1 MKLARKVDLWMGFL
15 VIVALIMLA
24 APSWAGDKPK
34 HSDPDC
40 NGVGNCNDID
50 IEVTEGGTGYG
61 GRGGQGG
68 ASDASSDASANADA
82 AADAAAT
89 ANSDAT
95 GGSVGDITIEG
106 DTIPADTTHRLDAEI
121 KNTPDIV
128 TITPGSGDDC
138 KAHIGFSASVPGIGT
153 GLNIPLPGKECRK
166 LKAYDRA
173 IAMRQWRAAE
183 IMFCSLKEVK
193 KEFKD
198 FGLNCTDVLTLHI
211 TPLPTPEPTAGS
223 VSISEDEYELLLMAQ
238 QQTEEFEEQ
247 QEMVADKFAQYDSL
261 IEEREKQHADD
272 DAEIERLK
280 REAAALRA
288 AEDDREQREMTQQTA
303 FSALYEKRLAQEE
316 EPPAQVEEPPN
327 E

>member
-1 MKLARKVDLWMGFL
+1 MKLARKVDLWMGFC
-15 VIVALIMLA
+15 VIVALVMLA
-24 APSWAGDKPK
+24 APSWADNNRR
-34 HSDPDC
+34 SDPDC

-50 IEVTEGGTGYG
+50 IEVNEGGDGYG
-61 GRGGQGG
+61 GRGGEGG
-68 ASDASSDASANADA
+68 TADASADA
-82 AADAAAT
+82 GAEASAEAEAAAT

-95 GGSVGDITIEG
+95 GGSVGDITFEG
-106 DTIPADTTHRLDAEI
+106 DTIPANTTHKLDAKI

-193 KEFKD
+193 AEFKD
-198 FGLNCTDVLTLHI
+198 FGLVCVDILTLHI
-211 TPLPTPEPTAGS
+211 TKLPEPEPTAGK
-223 VSISEDEYELLLMAQ
+223 VSIGEAEYELLLMAQ

-247 QEMVADKFAQYDSL
+247 QQMVEDKFAQYDNL
-261 IEEREKQHADD
+261 IEEREAEHEAD

-288 AEDDREQREMTQQTA
+288 SQEERKEREMTQQSA
-303 FSALYEKRLAQEE
+303 FGALYSKRLAQEIE
-316 EPPAQVEEPPN
+316 EPAQEEEPN

>member
-1 MKLARKVDLWMGFL
+1 MKLARKVDLFMGFL
-15 VIVALIMLA
+15 VIVALVMLA
-24 APSWAGDKPK
+24 APSWATDKRN
-34 HSDPDC
+34 DPDC

-50 IEVTEGGTGYG
+50 IEVTEGGDGYG
-61 GRGGQGG
+61 GQGGEGG
-68 ASDASSDASANADA
+68 ASDASADAGAEASA

-95 GGSVGDITIEG
+95 GGSVGDITVEG
-106 DTIPADTTHRLDAEI
+106 DTIPADTTHRLDAKI

-193 KEFKD
+193 AEFRD
-198 FGLNCTDVLTLHI
+198 FGLVCVDILTLHI
-211 TPLPTPEPTAGS
+211 TPLPPPEPTGA
-223 VSISEDEYELLLMAQ
+223 VSISEAEYETLLMAQ

-247 QEMVADKFAQYDSL
+247 QELVADKFAQYDNL
-261 IEEREKQHADD
+261 IAERNRQNAED

-288 AEDDREQREMTQQTA
+288 AEEDREGREMVQQSA
-303 FSALYEKRLAQEE
+303 FSALYEKQIAQEE
-316 EPPAQVEEPPN
+316 EREAQVEEPPN

>member
-15 VIVALIMLA
+15 VVVSLILLS
-24 APSWAGDKPK
+24 APSWAGGDRR
-34 HSDPDC
+34 SDPDC
-40 NGVGNCNDID
+40 NGVGNCNDVD
-50 IEVTEGGTGYG
+50 IEVTEGGTGHG
-61 GRGGQGG
+61 GEGGEGG
-68 ASDASSDASANADA
+68 SSRSNADASAEADA
-82 AADAAAT
+82 TADATAT

-95 GGSVGDITIEG
+95 GGSVGDITFEG
-106 DTIPADTTHRLDAEI
+106 DTIPADTTHRAKITVE
-121 KNTPDIV
+121 NTPDIV
-128 TITPGSGDDC
+128 TITPGSGDSC

-193 KEFKD
+193 AEFKD
-198 FGLNCTDVLTLHI
+198 FGLECVDILTLHI
-211 TPLPTPEPTAGS
+211 MPLPPEPEETAGT
-223 VSISEDEYELLLMAQ
+223 VRIKEAEYELLLMAQ

-247 QEMVADKFAQYDSL
+247 QEMVADKFAQYDNL
-261 IEEREKQHADD
+261 IEERERQNADD

-288 AEDDREQREMTQQTA
+288 AEEEREQREMTQQSA
-303 FSALYEKRLAQEE
+303 FGALYSKRLAQEIE
-316 EPPAQVEEPPN
+316 EPEEDPD